1 MPPAETSD
9 EEFLDGLAER
19 GHQAFELS
27 FAKGFPW
34 RERRCAGFAAA
45 AADRGIRLTAHAPYF
60 ATLTVADRERA
71 ERRRSA
77 VEHSI
82 KLGAE
87 LDAPLI
93 VAHLGALR
101 DETPDEVFP
110 RVREHLEW
118 IGGKTAHL
126 GVSLGL
132 ETAGKT
138 GQLGSLG
145 DIALLASEFPF
156 VRPAPDW
163 AHLHAITRGGLDSQE
178 AFATVFRFLRDNF
191 PAWMLDPLHTQFSD
205 VLYGEA
211 GEIRHLPYGEGTLRA
226 APLAEAVREAGLR
239 ITVISESRD
248 RPSHDAIHREIRQTL
263 AAPLPEPSGFPI
275 ASGLIDFPTV
285 PRARPVPRGHGQG
298 RGRGDCEVA
307 GPRPV
312 RLSNLDKIF
321 FPDGFTKGDLIAYYA
336 SIAPALVPHLAGRA
350 IVMARFPDGCDGGSF
365 YEKQAPGHQ
374 PEWMPLAPL
383 ESAHR
388 GGMIEYVTA
397 GNAESLLW
405 LANMGCI
412 EMHPWL
418 SRAEGDK
425 ADFPDFAVFDLDPSP
440 GATWEQVTEAAGLLK
455 AALDQLGLRGYPK
468 TSGSRGLHVYVP
480 LQPVHE
486 YDRVRR
492 FVERVGGALAAAA
505 PDSVTMERSL
515 PRRAGRIF
523 IDSGQNRRGATIASV
538 YSVRPRPGA
547 PVSAPFHW
555 EELERIRPDDF
566 TMAAIWERISRRGE
580 MFAPVLEGGQTLDA
594 AESKLEITG

>member
-1 MPPAETSD
+1 MIRFGYSGMPPDQTSD

-19 GHQAFELS
+19 GHRAFELS
-27 FAKGFPW
+27 FTKGFPW

-60 ATLTVADRERA
+60 AVLTVADRERA
-71 ERRRSA
+71 GQCRSA
-77 VEHSI
+77 LEHTI

-87 LDAPLI
+87 LGAPLI

-101 DETPDEVFP
+101 DETPDRVFP

-118 IGGKTAHL
+118 IGGKTSHL
-126 GVSLGL
+126 GVGLGL

-138 GQLGSLG
+138 NQLGSLG

-156 VRPAPDW
+156 VRPVPDW

-178 AFATVFRFLRDNF
+178 AFATVFGFLRDNF

-211 GEIRHLPYGEGTLRA
+211 GEIRHIAYGEGTLRA
-226 APLAEAVREAGLR
+226 APLAGAVREAGLR

-263 AAPLPEPSGFPI
+263 AAPLPEPAGFPI
-275 ASGLIDFPTV
+275 ASGLVDFPTV
-285 PRARPVPRGHGQG
+285 PRALPVAGG
-298 RGRGDCEVA
+298 CEVP

-312 RLSNLDKIF
+312 RLTNLDKTF

-374 PEWMPLAPL
+374 PQWMPLAPL
-383 ESAHR
+383 ESAQR
-388 GGMIEYVTA
+388 GGPIEYVTA
-397 GNAESLLW
+397 GDAESLLW

-412 EMHPWL
+412 EIHPWL
-418 SRAEGDK
+418 SRADK
-425 ADFPDFAVFDLDPSP
+425 PEFPDFAVFDLDPSP
-440 GATWEQVTEAAGLLK
+440 GATWEQVAEAAGLLK
-455 AALDQLGLRGYPK
+455 VALDQLGLRGYPK

-492 FVERVGGALAAAA
+492 FVERVGGALAAAS
-505 PDSVTMERSL
+505 PDNITMERSL
-515 PRRAGRIF
+515 PRRAGRVF
-523 IDSGQNRRGATIASV
+523 IDSGQNRGGATIASV

-566 TMAAIWERISRRGE
+566 TIVSIWERISRRGE
-580 MFAPVLEGGQTLDA
+580 VFAPILEGGQTLDE
-594 AESKLEITG
+594 AEAKLEITG